1 MQDQFP
7 HISEYRPYWRR
18 VDKYPPPKG
27 VKLWFKSL
35 HGAAVSGVWY
45 KGNDWAFWSPMPKH
59 SEEDKQWIREQARS
73 VSGRF
78 SDGKP
83 YGETQ

>member
-1 MQDQFP
+1 VEDQFP
-7 HISEYRPYWRR
+7 HMSEFRPYWRR
-18 VDKYPPPKG
+18 VDKQPPPKG

-59 SEEDKQWIREQARS
+59 SEEDKAWIREQSSA
-73 VSGRF
+73 SGRF

-83 YGETQ
+83 YEAHK